1 MDLFIVFMIWL
12 FAPTFLC
19 ILLACLLSLLRVKP
33 PKPRRD
39 GWFGPYQ

>member
-1 MDLFIVFMIWL
+1 MNFVILFTLWL
-12 FAPTFLC
+12 FAPIFFC
-19 ILLACLLSLLRVKP
+19 ILLACILSLLRIKP

>member
-1 MDLFIVFMIWL
+1 MKFLLIFFLWL
-12 FAPTFLC
+12 FAPTFGVV
-19 ILLACLLSLLRVKP
+19 LLACLLSLLRIKP